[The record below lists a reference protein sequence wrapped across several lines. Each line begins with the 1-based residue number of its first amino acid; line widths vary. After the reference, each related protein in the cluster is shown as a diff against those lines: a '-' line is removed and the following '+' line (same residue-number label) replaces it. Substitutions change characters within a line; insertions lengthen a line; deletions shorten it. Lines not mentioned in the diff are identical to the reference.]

1 MVGKIFKFISGFVA
15 CLCFM
20 GCATFHSSPLTLKE
34 AVQASYKV
42 IDKNQ
47 YVVLDV
53 QEDGTV
59 LIAGRP
65 TTFAEIEAISYLEGV
80 SDELGVFVK
89 VKRDTKFAYVR
100 EVLDSCKKAGLDN
113 ILFKEVKW

>member
-1 MVGKIFKFISGFVA
+1 
-15 CLCFM
+15 M
-20 GCATFHSSPLTLKE
+20 GCATFHSSSLTLKE

-53 QEDGTV
+53 QKDGTV
-59 LIAGRP
+59 LISRCP
-65 TTFAEIEAISYLEGV
+65 TTLAEIETILSLEGV
-80 SDELGVFVK
+80 SDELGVFIE
-89 VKRDTKFAYVR
+89 VKRYTKFEYVR
-100 EVLDSCKKAGLDN
+100 DVLDSCKKAGLNN